1 MERPVNVKSL
11 HFVCILSLAALFFEG
26 CGKPAPEESFEEAVR
41 LMQQQN
47 FVSARHRFEEI
58 AKDNPDF
65 EYITDVRLAIA
76 DCFNFEQKPGDA
88 EVIYKDIAEKNP
100 KTLYS
105 WKARIRLGEMARID
119 KRYDESET
127 YYRAAIDD
135 VTEEGPK
142 LTAMNS
148 LVRTFQEAGKIDASV
163 ETLGQMLAIAKN
175 AEFKM
180 RIGIQLVNVLIS
192 QNKKDEAWKVLTS
205 LYNPK
210 DPEDA
215 KESFFLSLIQAVPAT
230 GKFAETFQYLDGIV
244 ASATDDES
252 RARASFFNGLLASAT
267 EPYVATGVTVLKR
280 IHDLFPKTAYGRWAQ
295 VEAAKVILSA
305 TSHFPDATSEARSL
319 FDAALKNY
327 DDIINDVTIEWFE
340 PLKAVWAWSQI
351 GTIYEIRSQY
361 LESLDD
367 LLSASRTIAEIPK
380 RFKSLPQEVEMAK
393 RWQERVAAKIHIA
406 ESSPEH
412 FWEQIRLMRAGII
425 PGATEEAAA
434 AAEGQVPPATATQPV
449 AATAQAVVPAP
460 AVPENQSK
468 SP

>member
-1 MERPVNVKSL
+1 MKSL

-65 EYITDVRLAIA
+65 EY
-76 DCFNFEQKPGDA
+76 
-88 EVIYKDIAEKNP
+88 IAEKNP

-215 KESFFLSLIQAVPAT
+215 K
-230 GKFAETFQYLDGIV
+230 
-244 ASATDDES
+244 
-252 RARASFFNGLLASAT
+252 
-267 EPYVATGVTVLKR
+267 
-280 IHDLFPKTAYGRWAQ
+280 
-295 VEAAKVILSA
+295 
-305 TSHFPDATSEARSL
+305 
-319 FDAALKNY
+319 
-327 DDIINDVTIEWFE
+327 
-340 PLKAVWAWSQI
+340 
-351 GTIYEIRSQY
+351 
-361 LESLDD
+361 
-367 LLSASRTIAEIPK
+367 
-380 RFKSLPQEVEMAK
+380 
-393 RWQERVAAKIHIA
+393 
-406 ESSPEH
+406 
-412 FWEQIRLMRAGII
+412 
-425 PGATEEAAA
+425 
-434 AAEGQVPPATATQPV
+434 
-449 AATAQAVVPAP
+449 
-460 AVPENQSK
+460 
-468 SP
+468 